1 MVLPTKPVV
10 DGRLWRRAW
19 LYYDTIMPNA
29 PVIPSRI
36 DGVLPPSV
44 RYISNAMSGGGY
56 LKNLAFSIEPAAN
69 SSRPTLRDGH

>member
-1 MVLPTKPVV
+1 MVLPTKPLV
-10 DGRLWRRAW
+10 DGWLRGKAL
-19 LYYDTIMPNA
+19 LYYDTIMPAA
-29 PVIPSRI
+29 PVIAPRI

-69 SSRPTLRDGH
+69 PSRPTLRDGH